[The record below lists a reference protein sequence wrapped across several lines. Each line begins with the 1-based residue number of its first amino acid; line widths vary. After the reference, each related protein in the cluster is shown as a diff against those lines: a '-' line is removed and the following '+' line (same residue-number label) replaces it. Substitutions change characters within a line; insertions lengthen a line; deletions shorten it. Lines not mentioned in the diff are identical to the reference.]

1 MCWNC
6 GCGMPDAEMG
16 SKDNITT
23 EKLRKAAKAGGNK
36 NIHEL
41 MANMIKTYE
50 TKVKGT
56 PADTE
61 PVKK

>member
-6 GCGMPDAEMG
+6 GCGMPENDMG
-16 SKDNITT
+16 SKDVITT

-36 NIHEL
+36 SIKEL
-41 MANMIKTYE
+41 MANMITTYD

-56 PADTE
+56 PADTAQ
-61 PVKK
+61 VK